1 VNRGVAIL
9 LLVLGLFGC
18 GQRTERSSGDLGKPG
33 EAADSS
39 VIVPR
44 YAKGYRVEVIRGETV
59 LVLTDPWVPGKEFAR
74 YRLVS
79 AAGKAK
85 PVSGLTD
92 IRIPVTRI
100 AASSTTHA
108 GFLSAINARDLLVGI
123 NNPDR
128 LYDDELYN
136 RFQQGKIVS
145 LGRDL
150 DFNLE
155 YLIAE
160 KPSVVMQTGIQGQFS
175 PDPRLISAGIPV
187 LYILE
192 WMESTPLG
200 RAEWIRVFGMI
211 TGHQREADSV
221 FQFVESEYNRLAEAG
236 KSVEQ
241 KPKVLT
247 GNNFKG
253 TWYMPGGYNY
263 QSYLFRDAGM
273 DYPWKQVEQSA
284 SLALNFE
291 AVVDQMADAPVWVGV
306 VVDSAS
312 QLLAEEA
319 RYSVFR
325 AVKDRKVF
333 AVTNRLNSHGGN
345 DYWES
350 GVVRPDL
357 ILADL
362 LYIAHPDMVPGHI
375 WVYYKPLI
383 FD

>member
-1 VNRGVAIL
+1 VIGLVAV
-9 LLVLGLFGC
+9 LVCGC
-18 GQRTERSSGDLGKPG
+18 GQRREKTSGGS
-33 EAADSS
+33 ADQRIISDS
-39 VIVPR
+39 VSLNPR
-44 YAKGYRVEVIRGETV
+44 YAKGYRVEISGEDTL
-59 LVLTDPWVPGKEFAR
+59 LVLTDPWLPGKEFAR
-74 YRLVS
+74 YRLIS
-79 AAGKAK
+79 PGRHRTSL
-85 PVSGLTD
+85 PGITD
-92 IRIPVTRI
+92 IQVPLDRI

-108 GFLSAINARDLLVGI
+108 GFLAAINARDLLIGI

-128 LYDDELYN
+128 LFDHELYQ
-136 RFQQGKIVS
+136 RFQDGALVS

-155 YLIAE
+155 YLIAR
-160 KPSVVMQTGIQGQFS
+160 KPSVVMQTGIQGQFN
-175 PDPRLISAGIPV
+175 PDPRLVSAGIPV

-211 TGHQREADSV
+211 TGHQEQADSV
-221 FQFVESEYNRLAEAG
+221 FRYVEKEYKRLTELG
-236 KSVEQ
+236 RSLEY
-241 KPKVLT
+241 KPTVLT

-253 TWYMPGGYNY
+253 TWYMPGGLNY

-273 DYPWKQVEQSA
+273 NYPWNHVQLSA

-291 AVVDQMADAPVWVGV
+291 TVIDKMVDAPVWVGV
-306 VVDSAS
+306 IVDSLS
-312 QLLAEEA
+312 QLLAEEP
-319 RYSVFR
+319 RYKVFK
-325 AVKDRKVF
+325 AVREHKVF
-333 AVTNRLNSHGGN
+333 AVTNRLNHHGGN

-362 LYIAHPDMVPGHI
+362 LYIAHPDLIPGHC
-375 WVYYKPLI
+375 WFYYKPLI